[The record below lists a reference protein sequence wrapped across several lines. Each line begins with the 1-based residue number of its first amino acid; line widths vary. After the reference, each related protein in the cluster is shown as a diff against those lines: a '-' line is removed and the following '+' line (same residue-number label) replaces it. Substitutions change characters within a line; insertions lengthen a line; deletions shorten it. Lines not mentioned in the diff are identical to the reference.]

1 MKKILFTL
9 IALGIFQCSFAQTDN
24 IEFRRSGNDDYI
36 ISIGGYD
43 ILMGQEGPK
52 QKKFKMSC
60 KPKSSLDMFSGME
73 MGWCNLVRT
82 DYAGYDQQDFLDCR
96 NGLRSFH
103 FGVDIVKATVA
114 LNQSRSL
121 YFVTGVQMNNENY
134 SFKNHVT
141 LGYENGKIIP
151 IIPLSSDYKKSKLV
165 TTYFAV
171 PLGFKWDLFRET
183 SLTAYGFGGVLVE
196 SYTKYKKPKHKDHG
210 IDGLNPFQY
219 GVGATL
225 SFDDYGIF
233 AKYSTSPLF
242 ENGKGPK
249 AYSFST
255 GIYFNL

>member
-151 IIPLSSDYKKSKLV
+151 ILLSGDYKKSKLV

>member
-9 IALGIFQCSFAQTDN
+9 IALGIFQCSFAQTDS

-73 MGWCNLVRT
+73 MGWCNLVGT
-82 DYAGYDQQDFLDCR
+82 DYAGYAQQDFLDCK

-134 SFKNHVT
+134 SFTNHVT

-151 IIPLSSDYKKSKLV
+151 IPISSDYKKSKLV

-183 SLTAYGFGGVLVE
+183 SLAAYGFGGVLME

-242 ENGKGPK
+242 ESGKGPK

>member
-9 IALGIFQCSFAQTDN
+9 IALGIFQCSFAQTDS

-73 MGWCNLVRT
+73 MGWCNLVGT
-82 DYAGYDQQDFLDCR
+82 DYAGYGQQDFLDCR

-151 IIPLSSDYKKSKLV
+151 ISISSDYKKSKLV

-171 PLGFKWDLFRET
+171 PLGFRWDLFRET
-183 SLTAYGFGGVLVE
+183 SLTAYGFGGVLME

-219 GVGATL
+219 GVGASL
-225 SFDDYGIF
+225 LFDDYGIF

-242 ENGKGPK
+242 ESGKGPK
-249 AYSFST
+249 AYSFSV
-255 GIYFNL
+255 GMYFDI